1 MCVYFIVFFQME
13 SVIKAYKTLS
23 KIPSIV
29 SGRLNNKANRVTSRW
44 SIRNLDKGR
53 NTQYFIDYILDDNMG
68 VIAQSEFGTDI
79 SHE

>member
-1 MCVYFIVFFQME
+1 ME

-29 SGRLNNKANRVTSRW
+29 GGRLNNKGNRVTSRW
-44 SIRNLDKGR
+44 SVRNLDKGKS
-53 NTQYFIDYILDDNMG
+53 TQYLIDYVLDDKLNVITQSDFG
-68 VIAQSEFGTDI
+68 VDI

>member
-1 MCVYFIVFFQME
+1 ME
-13 SVIKAYKTLS
+13 HVIKAYKTLT

-29 SGRLNNKANRVTSRW
+29 GARLNNKGNRVTSRW

-53 NTQYFIDYILDDNMG
+53 NTQYFIDYILDDHLG
-68 VIAQSEFGTDI
+68 VIAQSDFGTDI